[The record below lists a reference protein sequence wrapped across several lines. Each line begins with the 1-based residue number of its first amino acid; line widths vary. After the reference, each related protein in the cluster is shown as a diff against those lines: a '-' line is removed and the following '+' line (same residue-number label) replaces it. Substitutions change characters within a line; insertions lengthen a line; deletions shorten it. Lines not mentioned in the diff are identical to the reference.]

1 MDILKIGSFN
11 TKDNATNRKGVM
23 REDGISNSD
32 ILSSQIKD
40 LVLFL

>member
-1 MDILKIGSFN
+1 MDTLKIGSFN
-11 TKDNATNRKGVM
+11 TKDNATNRKGGM

-32 ILSSQIKD
+32 ILASQIKD